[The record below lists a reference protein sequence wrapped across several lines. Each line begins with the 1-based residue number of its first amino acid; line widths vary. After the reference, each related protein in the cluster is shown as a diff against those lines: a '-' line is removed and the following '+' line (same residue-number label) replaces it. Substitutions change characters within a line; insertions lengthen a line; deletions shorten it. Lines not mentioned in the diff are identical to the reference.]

1 MIEIA
6 ISLAVIGFALVAII
20 GILPTAMNVQKDN
33 RHETII
39 NQDATVFMNAI
50 RNGDRGL
57 DDLTNYVVGITNY
70 WRAFSPRGA
79 AVGPAHVSGYDFK
92 GSSSDG
98 TPSSPQY
105 PLTNGMRIIG
115 LLSRPKLVPQA
126 NGAYLSNHVV
136 AYVRSMSGVAS
147 EKVPQTNSLMQ
158 DLGLSYRMF
167 SEVIPYGTNFFYPDW
182 TNYTRFA
189 TNTPDY
195 ATRHAYSMLV
205 SNLQLNM
212 HELRLTFRWPVLPNG
227 ASGPGRQV
235 FRTTVGGFLQANPE
249 PGYNN
254 IEDTLFF
261 FQPGN
266 YVQAP

>member
-33 RHETII
+33 RQETII

-50 RNGDRGL
+50 RSGDRGL
-57 DDLTNYVVGITNY
+57 DDLTNYVIGITNY

-79 AVGPAHVSGYDFK
+79 PVGSAHVSGYTYRV
-92 GSSSDG
+92 STSDG
-98 TPSSPQY
+98 ALSSPQY

-115 LLSRPKLVPQA
+115 LLSRPKIVPQA
-126 NGAYLSNHVV
+126 NGAYYSNHVV
-136 AYVRSMSGVAS
+136 ASFRSMSGVAS
-147 EKVPQTNSLMQ
+147 EKVPQTNSIMQ
-158 DLGLSYRMF
+158 DLGMSYRMI

-182 TNYTRFA
+182 TNYARFS

-195 ATRHAYSMLV
+195 YNRLNYSMVV
-205 SNLQLNM
+205 SNLQLNL
-212 HELRLTFRWPVLPNG
+212 HELRLTFRWPILPNG

-235 FRTTVGGFLQANPE
+235 FRTTVGGFLQLEVE

-254 IEDTLFF
+254 LEDTLFF